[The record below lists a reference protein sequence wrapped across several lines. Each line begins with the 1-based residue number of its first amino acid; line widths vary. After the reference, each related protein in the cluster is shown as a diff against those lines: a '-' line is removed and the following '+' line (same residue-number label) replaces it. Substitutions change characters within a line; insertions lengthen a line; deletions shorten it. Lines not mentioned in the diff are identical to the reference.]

1 MKLDAGQL
9 DTHLQGEL
17 APVYILSGDETLLV
31 QEAADAIR
39 QAAQQKGFTERQ
51 VMHVDRSF
59 DWNALNDAANA
70 LSLFAE
76 QRLIELRLPTGKPGD
91 AGRKAL
97 QAWAEQPPQ
106 DTVLLIITGKLE
118 ASVSKTKWHKA
129 MDKLGKNIV
138 IWPLDSNRLVSWIS
152 ARMRAKGLQP
162 EAAAVELLSQRI
174 EGNLMAAAQEI
185 EKLVLLH
192 GEGPITLDDIDDA
205 VTDSARFDIYR
216 LVDTA
221 LSGDVAYTQRMLN
234 RLRDEGVEAVLVLW
248 VLSREIRSLAKMAG
262 ESASPA
268 GRPDAAKLDQVLTQ
282 YRVWQKRKPLIKNV
296 LMKYGPRR
304 WQGLLIAAARIDR
317 LIKGQSTGNVWDEL
331 LQLCLA
337 LAGLKTAMVL
347 QRDTARSQ
355 AI

>member
-9 DTHLQGEL
+9 DAHLQGDL
-17 APVYILSGDETLLV
+17 SPVYILSGDETLLV

-39 QAAQQKGFTERQ
+39 HAALQKGFTERQ

-76 QRLIELRLPTGKPGD
+76 LRLIELRIPTGKPGD

-97 QAWAEQPPQ
+97 QAWAEQLPQ

-129 MDKLGKNIV
+129 MDKVGKNIV

-205 VTDSARFDIYR
+205 VTDNARFDIYR

-221 LSGDVAYTQRMLN
+221 LSGDVAYTQRMLS

-248 VLSREIRSLAKMAG
+248 VLSREIRSLAKMAA
-262 ESASPA
+262 ECASPA

-282 YRVWQKRKPLIKNV
+282 YRVWQKRKPLIKKA

-317 LIKGQSTGNVWDEL
+317 IIKGQSTGNVWDEL
-331 LQLCLA
+331 LQLSLA
-337 LAGLKTAMVL
+337 LAGLSTAVIL
-347 QRDTARSQ
+347 QRSTARSLS
-355 AI
+355 I